1 MELAAAV
8 GALCEAVQVD
18 PLDPENEHGR
28 WELYRRALE
37 VDESFD
43 ALRRCVLVE
52 PVVQIAVGVVFA
64 LLESRSIDDLAEWTR
79 ALPPWAVDLVTSRAR
94 DLEIVRTF
102 SAAGAVPTEEDV
114 DRWSD
119 WTQRRLSLES
129 RSEPTLVRLGQV
141 GATRRVRSQAR
152 RRLADSRRSSGT

>member
-8 GALCEAVQVD
+8 GALCEALQVD
-18 PLDPENEHGR
+18 PLHPEDEHWR

-43 ALRRCVLVE
+43 ALRHCVLVE

-64 LLESRSIDDLAEWTR
+64 LLETHSIDDLAEWTS
-79 ALPPWAVDLVTSRAR
+79 ALPPWGVDLVTDRAR
-94 DLEIVRTF
+94 DLEAVRTF
-102 SAAGAVPTEEDV
+102 SAAGAVPAAEDV

-119 WTQRRLSLES
+119 WAQRRLSLES
-129 RSEPTLVRLGQV
+129 RSEQTLAMLARA
-141 GATRRVRSQAR
+141 GATRRVRNRASAR
-152 RRLADSRRSSGT
+152 LKDSH